1 MILWIPK
8 VTTEDINIRELQEEE
23 NALVAGRELFMRDID
38 LKLILFV
45 LTATSFYAVG
55 NYYIGKRLFERIQYR
70 YTFNNKFFWAIFWV
84 IAFSY
89 VVSTLVGTY
98 LPKYIGNTFLYIGIY
113 YFAIASYLVII
124 FPLIDM
130 VKIFNKRLGFLPK
143 DQILKI
149 ALLSDIHL
157 GDYMDVNRL
166 KRLVTEV
173 NKVSPDIILIAGD
186 LVDSS
191 IKPIIKYD
199 MAKELGTLQ
208 SKYGTYFAFGNHDI
222 TQNKTNT
229 LTELL
234 ESEGIKVL
242 RDDYELI
249 NDSFYVV
256 GRDDVAVSRIGR
268 ERKELKEITK
278 KIDKSKPVIV
288 IDHNPKEITEAY
300 EEKIDLQVSGHT
312 HKGQFIPYNLVTN
325 RNYDMVYGYDKRDN
339 FNIVVSSGYGTWG
352 PPIRIGSRSEIVQIN
367 LSSNAEFVK
376 EEISHWKNISIIQR
390 SITDILISRTIFY
403 MTSISCYTTI
413 DTSLQLTLR
422 GSLCLKPLFC
432 GFLFLLNHLR
442 KIYL

>member
-1 MILWIPK
+1 
-8 VTTEDINIRELQEEE
+8 
-23 NALVAGRELFMRDID
+23 MRDID
-38 LKLILFV
+38 LKLILFI
-45 LTATSFYAVG
+45 LIAISSYAIG

-70 YTFNNKFFWAIFWV
+70 YTFDSKFFWVIFWF
-84 IAFSY
+84 IALSY
-89 VVSTLVGTY
+89 VVSRLIGTY
-98 LPKYIGNTFLYIGIY
+98 LPKYVGNTFLYVGIY

-130 VKIFNKRLGFLPK
+130 VKIFNRRLGFLPK
-143 DQILKI
+143 DQILYNKLGFLISIFIAVAISVILAYGTWSGRSSYVKSYDVKINKSFKEENLKI

-166 KRLVTEV
+166 RTLVSEV
-173 NKVSPDIILIAGD
+173 NKVNPDIILIAGD

-199 MAKELGTLQ
+199 MAKELGALQ

-222 TQNKTNT
+222 TQNKTKA

-242 RDDYELI
+242 RDDYELV

-256 GRDDVAVSRIGR
+256 GRDDVAVSRIGSK
-268 ERKELKEITK
+268 RKNLKEITK

-300 EEKIDLQVSGHT
+300 EENIDLQVSGHT
-312 HKGQFIPYNLVTN
+312 HKGQFVPYNLVTN
-325 RNYDMVYGYDKRDN
+325 RNYDMVYGYDKKDG

-376 EEISHWKNISIIQR
+376 EEVSN
-390 SITDILISRTIFY
+390 
-403 MTSISCYTTI
+403 
-413 DTSLQLTLR
+413 
-422 GSLCLKPLFC
+422 
-432 GFLFLLNHLR
+432 
-442 KIYL
+442 

>member
-1 MILWIPK
+1 
-8 VTTEDINIRELQEEE
+8 
-23 NALVAGRELFMRDID
+23 MRDID

-70 YTFNNKFFWAIFWV
+70 YTFNSKFFWGIFWV

-89 VVSTLVGTY
+89 VVSALVGTY
-98 LPKYIGNTFLYIGIY
+98 LPQYIGNTFLYIGIY

-143 DQILKI
+143 DQILYNRLGFLMSIFIIVAIGVVLAYGTWSGRSSYVKSYDVKINKSFKEENLKI

-166 KRLVTEV
+166 KRLVSEV

-199 MAKELGTLQ
+199 MAKELGALQ

-234 ESEGIKVL
+234 EKEGIKVL

-256 GRDDVAVSRIGR
+256 GRDDIAVSRIGR
-268 ERKELKEITK
+268 KRKELKEITK

-300 EEKIDLQVSGHT
+300 EENVDLQVSGHT

-325 RNYDMVYGYDKRDN
+325 RNYDMVYGYDKRDD
-339 FNIVVSSGYGTWG
+339 FNIVVSSGDGTWG

-376 EEISHWKNISIIQR
+376 EEIS
-390 SITDILISRTIFY
+390 D
-403 MTSISCYTTI
+403 
-413 DTSLQLTLR
+413 
-422 GSLCLKPLFC
+422 
-432 GFLFLLNHLR
+432 
-442 KIYL
+442 

>member
-1 MILWIPK
+1 
-8 VTTEDINIRELQEEE
+8 
-23 NALVAGRELFMRDID
+23 MRDID
-38 LKLILFV
+38 LKLIVFILI
-45 LTATSFYAVG
+45 AISFYSIG
-55 NYYIGKRLFERIQYR
+55 NYYIGKRLIERIQYK
-70 YTFNNKFFWAIFWV
+70 YTLNSKFFWVIFWF
-84 IAFSY
+84 IALSY
-89 VVSTLVGTY
+89 VVSRLVGTY
-98 LPKYIGNTFLYIGIY
+98 LPKYIGSTFLYIGIY

-130 VKIFNKRLGFLPK
+130 VKVFNRRLGFLPK
-143 DQILKI
+143 DQILYNKLGFLISIFIAVAIGVILAYGTWSGRSSYVKSYDVKINKSFKEENLKI

-166 KRLVTEV
+166 KSLVSEV

-199 MAKELGTLQ
+199 MVKELGALQ

-256 GRDDVAVSRIGR
+256 GRDDVAVSRVGR
-268 ERKELKEITK
+268 KRKDLKEITK
-278 KIDKSKPVIV
+278 KLDKSKPVIV
-288 IDHNPKEITEAY
+288 IDHNPKEITEAHD
-300 EEKIDLQVSGHT
+300 ENIDLQVSGHT
-312 HKGQFIPYNLVTN
+312 HKGQFVPYNLVTN
-325 RNYDMVYGYDKRDN
+325 RNYDMVYGYDKKDD

-376 EEISHWKNISIIQR
+376 EEVS
-390 SITDILISRTIFY
+390 D
-403 MTSISCYTTI
+403 
-413 DTSLQLTLR
+413 
-422 GSLCLKPLFC
+422 
-432 GFLFLLNHLR
+432 
-442 KIYL
+442 